1 MLTSMTGYGKADFEN
16 EKLRITIEVK
26 SLNAKY
32 IDISLSL
39 PEGFSEKEIA
49 LRNLVTTQ
57 LKRGK
62 ITLDVNYQSNE
73 QARAKTKINERI
85 FKTYYK
91 TLQALA
97 DDVGA
102 TSAPLFSLALQG
114 PEVIT
119 ENTNHTTAKKD
130 WYIVEKVTKE
140 ALQRCVQAR
149 QEEGKILAAKLLTY
163 VHTIKHALQEVAQLD
178 ALRIDKTRE
187 KLYEKVSAI
196 AIKERLDENRF
207 EQELIYYLEKL
218 DISEEKVRLEKH
230 LAYFEEVMEHGS
242 SEGKKLGF
250 IAQEIGRE
258 INTISAKAK
267 DAAIHKN
274 AILMKDELERI
285 KEQLQNIL

>member
-1 MLTSMTGYGKADFEN
+1 MPTSMTGYGRADFED

-39 PEGFSEKEIA
+39 PKGFSEKEIA

-62 ITLDVNYQSNE
+62 IALLVSYQRKEEASP
-73 QARAKTKINERI
+73 KTKINERI

-97 DDVGA
+97 DEVGD
-102 TSAPLFSLALQG
+102 TSSPLFSLALQV

-119 ENTNHTTAKKD
+119 DNTDNTTVKED
-130 WYIVEKVTKE
+130 WCIIEKVIKE
-140 ALQRCVQAR
+140 ALQRCAQAR
-149 QEEGKILAAKLLTY
+149 QEEGKVLATKLSTY
-163 VHTIKHALQEVAQLD
+163 ARTIRHYLQEVAQLD
-178 ALRIDKTRE
+178 TPRIDTIRE
-187 KLYEKVSAI
+187 KLYEKVRALAI
-196 AIKERLDENRF
+196 EEQLDENRF

-230 LAYFEEVMEHGS
+230 LAYFEEVMENGS

-258 INTISAKAK
+258 INTIGAKAK
-267 DAAIHKN
+267 DAAIQKN
-274 AILMKDELERI
+274 VILMKDELERI
-285 KEQLQNIL
+285 REQLQNIL